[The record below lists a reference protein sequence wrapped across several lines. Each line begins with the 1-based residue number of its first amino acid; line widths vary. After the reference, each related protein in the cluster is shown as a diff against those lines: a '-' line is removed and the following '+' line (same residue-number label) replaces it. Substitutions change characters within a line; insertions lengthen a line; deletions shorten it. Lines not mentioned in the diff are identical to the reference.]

1 MVANSDSTSSSDES
15 DKHPIPH
22 KHPRRRSSYNYLHSG
37 GMVTFTPKKGYPFDL
52 FVVDVKKERDQG
64 NGHRNSPCFSLLQG
78 VQ

>member
-1 MVANSDSTSSSDES
+1 
-15 DKHPIPH
+15 
-22 KHPRRRSSYNYLHSG
+22 
-37 GMVTFTPKKGYPFDL
+37 MVTFTPKKGYPFDL